1 MMQSRYNVLQSGFIS
16 TENPML
22 ATPGTKESDIEF
34 DAYILNKPQKDN
46 SNLFFYHKGIE
57 QVYSEYNKNQRLAA
71 SFEFQEKAILAFM
84 NALGSLNF
92 ATWCALQND
101 NPFLSD
107 MHVRFIKDT
116 AGFIAG
122 LGRQVQPESWMLILD
137 RNNSFSK
144 TIGQKIDIA
153 TIFRSQKYG
162 AFVPYPAKLDD
173 PLNIPVETAL
183 LLNQWFSRP
192 QGFADFMVT
201 SKIIF
206 GKQSTQKTANVA

>member
-1 MMQSRYNVLQSGFIS
+1 MQSRYNVLQSGYIS

-22 ATPGTKESDIEF
+22 ATPGTKDNDIEF

-46 SNLFFYHKGIE
+46 ANLFFYHKLVE
-57 QVYSEYNKNQRLAA
+57 QVYSDYNKDQRLAK
-71 SFEFQEKAILAFM
+71 SFEFQEKAISAFM

-107 MHVRFIKDT
+107 LHVRFIKDT
-116 AGFIAG
+116 ACFIAG
-122 LGRQVQPESWMLILD
+122 LGRQVQPESWMMILD
-137 RNNSFSK
+137 RNNFFSK
-144 TIGQKIDIA
+144 NIGQKIEISK
-153 TIFRSQKYG
+153 IFKSQTKDT
-162 AFVPYPAKLDD
+162 FVLYPSSTMDN
-173 PLNIPVETAL
+173 LNIPVETAL
-183 LLNQWFSRP
+183 LLNRWFSRP

-206 GKQSTQKTANVA
+206 GKQSPLKTVDG

>member
-1 MMQSRYNVLQSGFIS
+1 MQNRYNVLQSGFIS

-22 ATPGTKESDIEF
+22 ATPGTKDSDVEF
-34 DAYILNKPQKDN
+34 DAYILNKPQKDTD
-46 SNLFFYHKGIE
+46 NLFFYHKLVE
-57 QVYSEYNKNQRLAA
+57 QVYSEYNKNQNLAA
-71 SFEFQEKAILAFM
+71 SFEFQEKAVLAFM

-144 TIGQKIDIA
+144 TIGQKIEMS
-153 TIFRSQKYG
+153 TIFKSQTKDSY
-162 AFVPYPAKLDD
+162 VLYPKSTQDH
-173 PLNIPVETAL
+173 LNIPVETAL
-183 LLNQWFSRP
+183 LLKSWFSRP

-201 SKIIF
+201 LKIIF
-206 GKQSTQKTANVA
+206 GKQSTQKTVEA